1 MTYKTPINKNNI
13 DLFYA
18 SDAAVFAE
26 KYIEYLS
33 SVLASIDTNEISA
46 FISTLLDARS
56 RGATIFFAGNGG
68 SAATASHFVNDLSIG
83 TNDYDQPFRVVS
95 LTDNVPTVTALS
107 NDFGYEEIFIRQL
120 RIYSKEGD
128 VLVGISASGNS
139 LNLVKAFE
147 YAKLS
152 GIKTVAITAFN
163 GGQLKSMANEGI
175 HVPTMQE
182 EYGPA
187 EDSHMVLDHLVVSY
201 LMRYIK
207 DMGSK

>member
-1 MTYKTPINKNNI
+1 M
-13 DLFYA
+13 
-18 SDAAVFAE
+18 
-26 KYIEYLS
+26 
-33 SVLASIDTNEISA
+33 
-46 FISTLLDARS
+46 
-56 RGATIFFAGNGG
+56 
-68 SAATASHFVNDLSIG
+68 
-83 TNDYDQPFRVVS
+83 
-95 LTDNVPTVTALS
+95 
-107 NDFGYEEIFIRQL
+107 
-120 RIYSKEGD
+120 
-128 VLVGISASGNS
+128 
-139 LNLVKAFE
+139 NLVKAFE

>member
-1 MTYKTPINKNNI
+1 MNKLDKFFDKDIEKFSRSYFNYLKEII
-13 DLFYA
+13 DN
-18 SDAAVFAE
+18 V
-26 KYIEYLS
+26 
-33 SVLASIDTNEISA
+33 DTNEIKL
-46 FISTLLDARS
+46 FVETLLAARS
-56 RGATIFFAGNGG
+56 RGSTIFFMGNGG